1 MGQSRLPYFYSRRRN
16 VFLSLI
22 LKGGV
27 VMIPIFLGSV
37 VALAIIL
44 ERTWT
49 LWKIRLNIPQFA
61 QEVFFFVERG
71 LLQKALEQCDTVRH
85 PIGSVFK
92 LGILNHSLTRKEI
105 ESMMEREGNEQVQ
118 YLERYLGALLVI
130 IGIEPMMGF
139 LGTIIGLIRAF
150 MAWEQI
156 GSNITVNALAAGIYQ
171 AMVTTAAGLSVAIPA
186 YILYHIILGKIKNH
200 AQEMTYYGNELLD
213 VLAQGRVEIL
223 RKGTEGRV
231 R

>member
-1 MGQSRLPYFYSRRRN
+1 LF
-16 VFLSLI
+16 SLI
-22 LKGGV
+22 IKGGIIMV
-27 VMIPIFLGSV
+27 PILLGSI

-44 ERTWT
+44 ERAWT
-49 LWKIRLNIPQFA
+49 LWRIRLNIPQFA
-61 QEVFFFVERG
+61 QEVFLFVERG
-71 LLQKALEQCDTVRH
+71 LLQKALERCEMVRH
-85 PIGSVFK
+85 PIGAVFK
-92 LGILNHSLTRKEI
+92 LGILNHSLKREEI
-105 ESMMEREGNEQVQ
+105 ESLMEREGNEQLQ
-118 YLERYLGALLVI
+118 YLERYLGGLLVI

-139 LGTIIGLIRAF
+139 LGTIVGLIRAF

-186 YILYHIILGKIKNH
+186 YILYHIILGKIKSH

-213 VLAQGRVEIL
+213 VLSKGRIEIL
-223 RKGTEGRV
+223 KKSAEGRI